1 MKMQIVINSEFGGF
15 GLSAE
20 AFARYLDIKGI
31 KYETQEKW
39 WQKNIFFHEGHVGE
53 DDYWLSEYDIGR
65 EDPALVQ
72 VVQELGEKA
81 NGPYSALKIVT
92 IPDDVEYYIDEYDG
106 MESIHENHRTW
117 R

>member
-1 MKMQIVINSEFGGF
+1 MKIVINSEFGGF
-15 GLSAE
+15 GLSTE

-31 KYETQEKW
+31 KYETQESKW
-39 WQKNIFFHEGHVGE
+39 REKAFFNEGHVGE
-53 DDYWLSEYDIGR
+53 DDYWLSEYDIDR

-72 VVQELGEKA
+72 VVQEMGAKA
-81 NGPYSALKIVT
+81 NGPYSRLKIVT
-92 IPDDVEYYIDEYDG
+92 IPDDVDYYIDEYDG